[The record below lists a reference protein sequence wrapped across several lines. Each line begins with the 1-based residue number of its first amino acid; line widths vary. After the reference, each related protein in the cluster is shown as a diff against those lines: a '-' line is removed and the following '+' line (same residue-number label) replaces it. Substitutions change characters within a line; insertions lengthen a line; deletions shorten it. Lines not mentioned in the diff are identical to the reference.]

1 MRKVRIVSIEPSERA
16 TNSVAFYSNG
26 CYYFESSVCFIYIL
40 RGGYNILNY
49 RSTVLSAFSAT
60 FFLVSTGIG
69 QVPSTVTRAD
79 LSRSAD
85 KSAVTAPKKTVRV
98 EDIETDIAEALAV
111 IESKHVTG
119 KNLNYNDVFKTTIDT
134 MLHTLD
140 PHSNYFDAK
149 EAEQFRT
156 DQSSRYYGI
165 GATIGDLSDDKG
177 NVLSTYIKAT
187 FDGAP
192 ANRAGL
198 RYGDKIV
205 EVNGTS
211 MLGKPFSDV
220 RNFLRGPR
228 GTPAKL
234 VVERLA
240 TGKREMIEIIR
251 DSVSQPSINEIYMIR
266 PSVGYMA
273 MRGGFN
279 QTTNAEFQK
288 GLRELKAAGMQQLV
302 LDLRDNGGGL
312 VGQAYNVA
320 NTFLS
325 DGQTVFTQKGR
336 IQGVTEPYPAENKTP
351 DRSPIVVLVNRNTAS
366 ASEILAGALQ
376 DHDRALIAG
385 ENTFGKGL
393 VQNPF
398 QLDYGSMLLLTIAK
412 YETPSGRLIQRDYS
426 NGDLYNYYSDG
437 GSFRDEDN
445 REARP
450 RGAESKT
457 DGGRAVY
464 SGGGINPDVDIKPKT
479 ITNERARTQNRLVN
493 PVFAFALD
501 LVSGKVK
508 GFESYKVDKPA
519 IFEYDIKKSDFPIT
533 NELFATFKTFA
544 ADKYK
549 VSGPLLD
556 SEREFID
563 RTLRSELVTAAYG
576 SQTSFQVVN
585 EYDDTLLK
593 GIGLLPQA
601 KALALDGMKP
611 KSTANRQRSP
621 ANK

>member
-1 MRKVRIVSIEPSERA
+1 MDVIILRA
-16 TNSVAFYSNG
+16 DASFLNA
-26 CYYFESSVCFIYIL
+26 L
-40 RGGYNILNY
+40 RGGYHILKY
-49 RSTVLSAFSAT
+49 RSIVLSAVSAV
-60 FFLVSTGIG
+60 FLLISTVIA
-69 QVPSTVTRAD
+69 QPPSKVTRAD
-79 LSRSAD
+79 VNKPAAKFTVS
-85 KSAVTAPKKTVRV
+85 VPKKTVRV
-98 EDIETDIAEALAV
+98 EDIEASLAEALAV
-111 IESKHVTG
+111 IEAYHITG
-119 KNLNYNDVFKTTIDT
+119 KNLNYNEVFKTSIDS

-156 DQSSRYYGI
+156 DQSSRYFGI

-198 RYGDKIV
+198 SYGDKIL

-211 MLGKPFSDV
+211 MVGKPFSDV

-228 GTPAKL
+228 GTPAKI
-234 VVERLA
+234 VVEKLS
-240 TGKREMIEIIR
+240 TGKLETVEIIR

-266 PSVGYMA
+266 PGVGYMA

-288 GLRELKAAGMQQLV
+288 GLRDLKAAGMQQLV
-302 LDLRDNGGGL
+302 IDLRDNGGGL

-320 NTFLS
+320 NTFLT

-426 NGDLYNYYSDG
+426 NGELYNYYNDG
-437 GSFRDEDN
+437 GSFRDEDD
-445 REARP
+445 RDPRP

-457 DGGRAVY
+457 DAGRAVF
-464 SGGGINPDVDIKPKT
+464 SGGGINPDVDIKPRT

-501 LVSGKVK
+501 LVRGKVK
-508 GFESYKVDKPA
+508 GFENYRVDKPA
-519 IFEYDIKKSDFPIT
+519 IFEYDIKKSDFPVT

-549 VSGPLLD
+549 VSGALLD

-563 RTLRSELVTAAYG
+563 RTLRTELVTAAYG
-576 SQTSFQVVN
+576 SQTSFQVFN
-585 EYDDTLLK
+585 EYDDTLQK

-601 KALALDGMKP
+601 KALALGGMKP
-611 KSTANRQRSP
+611 KTTASRPKAP

>member
-1 MRKVRIVSIEPSERA
+1 MDVIIFGVHAPQIDTTSGG
-16 TNSVAFYSNG
+16 Y
-26 CYYFESSVCFIYIL
+26 YIL
-40 RGGYNILNY
+40 KY
-49 RSTVLSAFSAT
+49 RITFLFTISTIFL
-60 FFLVSTGIG
+60 LVSNGIG
-69 QVPSTVTRAD
+69 QSSSVTARTEANKTK
-79 LSRSAD
+79 D
-85 KSAVTAPKKTVRV
+85 KAVTAAPKKVTRV
-98 EDIETDIAEALAV
+98 EDIEKDIAEALAV
-111 IESKHVTG
+111 IETSHVNG
-119 KNLNYNDVFKTTIDT
+119 KTLNYNDLFKETIDT

-149 EAEQFRT
+149 ENEQFRT

-177 NVLSTYIKAT
+177 TVLGTYIKAT

-211 MLGKPFSDV
+211 MAGKPFGDV

-234 VVERLA
+234 VVESLA
-240 TGKREMIEIIR
+240 TGKRETVEIIR
-251 DSVSQPSINEIYMIR
+251 DGVSQPSISEIYMLR
-266 PSVGYMA
+266 PGVGYMA

-279 QTTNAEFQK
+279 QTTSSEFQK
-288 GLRELKAAGMQQLV
+288 GLKNLKAAGMQQLII
-302 LDLRDNGGGL
+302 DLRDNGGGL
-312 VGQAYNVA
+312 VREAFNVA
-320 NTFLS
+320 NTFLA
-325 DGQTVFTQKGR
+325 DRQIVFTQKGR
-336 IQGVTEPYPAENKTP
+336 LQGGADPYPADNTTP
-351 DRSPIVVLVNRNTAS
+351 DRSPVLLLVNRNTAS

-385 ENTFGKGL
+385 ESTFGKGL

-426 NGDLYNYYSDG
+426 DGNLYNYFNDG
-437 GSFRDEDN
+437 GTLREDDSREN
-445 REARP
+445 RP
-450 RGAESKT
+450 HGAESKT
-457 DGGRAVY
+457 DGGRNVY
-464 SGGGINPDVDIKPKT
+464 SGGGINPDVEIKPKT
-479 ITNERARTQNRLVN
+479 ITNERARLQNKLVN

-508 GFESYKVDKPA
+508 DFENYKVDKPIA
-519 IFEYDIKKSDFPIT
+519 FEYDIKKSDFPMT
-533 NELFATFKTFA
+533 DTLFTAFKHFA

-549 VSGPLLD
+549 VTGPVLD
-556 SEREFID
+556 SERQFVD

-576 SQTSFQVVN
+576 SQTSFQVFN

-593 GIGLLPQA
+593 GIELLPQA
-601 KALALDGMKP
+601 KSLTFDSPKS
-611 KSTANRQRSP
+611 KSTANRLKVP
-621 ANK
+621 AN